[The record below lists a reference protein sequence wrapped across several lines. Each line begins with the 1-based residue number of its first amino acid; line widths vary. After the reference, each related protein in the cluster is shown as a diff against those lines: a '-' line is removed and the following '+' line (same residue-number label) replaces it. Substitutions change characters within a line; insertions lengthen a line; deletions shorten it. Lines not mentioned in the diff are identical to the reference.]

1 MLIKTYFSEIK
12 AITDKY
18 SATDFVLSTIL
29 NFDIRPG
36 DQGYLYGSVT
46 YIDNSILYFKEFLD
60 ASNKGIEKVMY
71 SYHYQDVNKQLIFR
85 YDNALH
91 KPPLATIGHKHL
103 PDKVIEACE
112 PQFQDVMIEICILQ
126 GWV

>member
-103 PDKVIEACE
+103 SDKVIEACE